1 MKKVAEKII
10 SITLGA
16 ISLLFVVLSLVAV
29 FGAVQT
35 ADFDNKVVH
44 ALIIILTVVFATL
57 TGINIYLSFLENDKL
72 RAVMLRKDGGSST
85 KATVAAVKS
94 TIRRA
99 VKPESRGKV
108 KKVQLIVDDNG
119 TVRLRIEVKIKA
131 DNTQEVIDKMRAL
144 IEETFRAVM
153 GIEFQTIDFKIVNV
167 KHAYRP
173 DEKAVEA
180 RVAELKKQ
188 AEAVS
193 VATAIV
199 PVGEAVAAPVAVE
212 ATETPE
218 PVETEIEAI
227 EAAEGAVAEIPAEE
241 AEAVEESDQSESETE
256 ESVTQTQE
264 PEAQPEDEVVDAAQS
279 DDVNQQAEAEVSA
292 GSTDSG
298 DSIIPVEEE
307 SNDK

>member
-108 KKVQLIVDDNG
+108 KKVQLLVDDNG

-153 GIEFQTIDFKIVNV
+153 NIEFQTIDFKIVNL
-167 KHAYRP
+167 KHGYRP

-180 RVAELKKQ
+180 YRAILALGEDVAGKMPPQFASL
-188 AEAVS
+188 ADLGITRAHLL
-193 VATAIV
+193 ANIL
-199 PVGEAVAAPVAVE
+199 P
-212 ATETPE
+212 
-218 PVETEIEAI
+218 
-227 EAAEGAVAEIPAEE
+227 
-241 AEAVEESDQSESETE
+241 
-256 ESVTQTQE
+256 
-264 PEAQPEDEVVDAAQS
+264 
-279 DDVNQQAEAEVSA
+279 
-292 GSTDSG
+292 
-298 DSIIPVEEE
+298 
-307 SNDK
+307 

>member
-153 GIEFQTIDFKIVNV
+153 NIEFQTIDFKIVNL
-167 KHAYRP
+167 KHGYRP

-193 VATAIV
+193 IATAIV
-199 PVGEAVAAPVAVE
+199 PLGEAAAAPATDE
-212 ATETPE
+212 TATEE
-218 PVETEIEAI
+218 AVNAEIEAI

-279 DDVNQQAEAEVSA
+279 DEVDQQAEAEVTA

>member
-153 GIEFQTIDFKIVNV
+153 NIEFQTIDFKIVNL
-167 KHAYRP
+167 KHGYRP

-193 VATAIV
+193 IATAIV
-199 PVGEAVAAPVAVE
+199 PLGEAVAAPAADE
-212 ATETPE
+212 TATEE
-218 PVETEIEAI
+218 AVNAEIEAI
-227 EAAEGAVAEIPAEE
+227 EAAEGAVAESPAEE
-241 AEAVEESDQSESETE
+241 AEIVEKSDQSESETE

>member
-193 VATAIV
+193 IATAIV
-199 PVGEAVAAPVAVE
+199 PLGEAVAAPAADE
-212 ATETPE
+212 TATEE
-218 PVETEIEAI
+218 AVNAEIEAI
-227 EAAEGAVAEIPAEE
+227 EAAEGAVAESPAEE

>member
-131 DNTQEVIDKMRAL
+131 DNTQEVIDRMRAL

-153 GIEFQTIDFKIVNV
+153 NIEFQTIDFKIVNL
-167 KHAYRP
+167 KHGYRP

-193 VATAIV
+193 IATAIV
-199 PVGEAVAAPVAVE
+199 PLGEAVAAPAADE
-212 ATETPE
+212 TATEE
-218 PVETEIEAI
+218 AVNAEIEAI

-241 AEAVEESDQSESETE
+241 AEAVEEPDQSESETE

>member
-131 DNTQEVIDKMRAL
+131 DNTQEVIDRMRAL

-199 PVGEAVAAPVAVE
+199 PLGEAVAAPAADE
-212 ATETPE
+212 TATEE
-218 PVETEIEAI
+218 AVNAEIETI
-227 EAAEGAVAEIPAEE
+227 EAAEDAVAEIPAEE